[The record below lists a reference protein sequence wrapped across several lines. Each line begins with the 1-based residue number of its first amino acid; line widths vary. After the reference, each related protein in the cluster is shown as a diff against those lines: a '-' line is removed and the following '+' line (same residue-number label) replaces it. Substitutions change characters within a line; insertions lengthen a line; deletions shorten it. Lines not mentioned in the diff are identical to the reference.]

1 MAFSSIDPATLA
13 SQYTQIERA
22 GKDEVLKAQ
31 QTRFTNLLSSYT
43 KLQTSLTSLND
54 LFTSFVK
61 DKELLSNSGTVSD
74 ETALTLSVDGTAAS
88 GNYEIFVE
96 KLAQQHQ
103 LSLAFG
109 STETLPTD
117 GQFELTVAGESFAV
131 DLSTLPAGAKL
142 SDLATAINKAADNS
156 GVLATV
162 MRSNGQA
169 YLVLTSEESGA
180 ANTISMNFVPGAD
193 SSGADIAG
201 AVAGA
206 TTLKSAQDA
215 VFRIGSDNAISLTST
230 TNTLE
235 YVISGVTIELKKAQQ
250 AGDTPLQ
257 ISISQDSTAVQ
268 EKLQKFVDSYNSMM
282 KQISSDSSLKSDSM
296 ARSISNQ
303 MRGSF
308 QQMFQGRSLTSIGLE
323 FDRNGVLTLD
333 SEKFSEAL
341 EQDPLQ
347 IEQMLVA
354 EDGLFGQMQSRLEP
368 YTKRSGLL
376 SSKQQSIQSSIDLVA
391 TRQKRHDYSMEQVY
405 QRYVAQFTQMQVTI
419 AQLESSMSQFG

>member
-22 GKDEVLKAQ
+22 SKDEVLKAQ
-31 QTRFTNLLSSYT
+31 QTRFTGLLNSYT

-74 ETALTLSVDGTAAS
+74 ETAIKMTVDGNAAAGS
-88 GNYEIFVE
+88 YEIFVE

-103 LSLAFG
+103 LSLSFG

-156 GVLATV
+156 GVQATV

-169 YLVLTSEESGA
+169 YLVLTSEDSGA
-180 ANTISMNFVPGAD
+180 ANSISMNFVPGAD

-215 VFRIGSDNAISLTST
+215 VFRIGSDNAISLTSAS
-230 TNTLE
+230 NTLE
-235 YVISGVTIELKKAQQ
+235 NVISGVSIELKKAQQ
-250 AGDTPLQ
+250 PGDSPLQ
-257 ISISQDSTAVQ
+257 ISIAQDSTAVQ
-268 EKLQKFVDSYNSMM
+268 EKLQKFVDSYNSLI
-282 KQISSDSSLKSDSM
+282 KQINSDSALKSDSM

-303 MRGSF
+303 MRSSF
-308 QQMFQGRSLTSIGLE
+308 QQMFQGKTLTSIGLE
-323 FDRNGVLTLD
+323 FDRNGVLKLD
-333 SEKFSEAL
+333 SEKFNEAL
-341 EQDPLQ
+341 EQDGQQL
-347 IEQMLVA
+347 EEMLVGN
-354 EDGLFGQMQSRLEP
+354 DGLFAKMQTRLEP
-368 YTKRSGLL
+368 YTKRAGLL
-376 SSKQQSIQSSIDLVA
+376 TSKQQSIQGSIDLVA

>member
-22 GKDEVLKAQ
+22 SKDEVLKAQ
-31 QTRFTNLLSSYT
+31 QTRFTGLLNSYT

-54 LFTSFVK
+54 LLTSFVK

-156 GVLATV
+156 GVQATV

-169 YLVLTSEESGA
+169 YLVLTSEDSGA
-180 ANTISMNFVPGAD
+180 ANSISMNFVPGAD

-215 VFRIGSDNAISLTST
+215 VFRIGSDNAISLTSAS
-230 TNTLE
+230 NTLE
-235 YVISGVTIELKKAQQ
+235 NVISGVTIELKKAQQ
-250 AGDTPLQ
+250 PGDSPLQ
-257 ISISQDSTAVQ
+257 ISIAQDSTAVQ
-268 EKLQKFVDSYNSMM
+268 EKLQQFVDSYNSLI
-282 KQISSDSSLKSDSM
+282 KQINSDSSLKSDSM
-296 ARSISNQ
+296 ARTISSHL
-303 MRGSF
+303 RGSF
-308 QQMFQGRSLTSIGLE
+308 QQMFQGRPLSSIGLE
-323 FDRNGVLTLD
+323 FDRSGVLKLD
-333 SEKFSEAL
+333 KEDFAEAL
-341 EQDPLQ
+341 AKDPLKLEQ
-347 IEQMLVA
+347 ILV
-354 EDGLFGQMQSRLEP
+354 EDNGLFDQLQSRIEP
-368 YTKRSGLL
+368 YIKRSGLL
-376 SSKQQSIQSSIDLVA
+376 KSKQQSIQGSIDLVA
-391 TRQKRHDYSMEQVY
+391 TRQKRHDSSMEQVY